1 MPPKDPKA
9 ALEAAMSQTLSKRA
23 TLSRLRALSL
33 PPPNSTDFSS
43 NDFLSLASSP
53 LLRQTFLAELSAH
66 PAHPLGS
73 GGSRLLDGNS
83 PYAEAL
89 EVTIAQYHNAP
100 CGLLFNSGFDAN
112 SGFFSCVPQPGDV
125 IVYDEYIH
133 ASVHEGM
140 RASRASRVMFKH
152 NCPASF
158 REVLCTIAGEDR
170 EEALRGRQRNVF
182 VAVESLYSMDGDLAP
197 LAELVAIADEVL
209 ERGALFTVDEAHATG
224 VVGEGG
230 RGLVSQ
236 LGLEQRVF
244 ARLHTF
250 GKALA
255 CNGAIILTDATTR
268 QYLINYARPLI
279 YTTSL
284 SFPALAAITASYTLL
299 RSAHAA
305 ALQSHLHSLTAL
317 LHRLLLSSLPSSPQT
332 LTLPPVRPT
341 PILALLTPQP
351 RALAAHLQM
360 RGLVA
365 RPIVF
370 PTVPKG
376 TERVRICVHA
386 GNTVADVEALVEAVR
401 EWVVERARGSK
412 I

>member
-1 MPPKDPKA
+1 MPKDPKSV
-9 ALEAAMSQTLSKRA
+9 LTTTLSHTLTNRA
-23 TLSRLRALSL
+23 TLSRLRTLSL
-33 PPPNSTDFSS
+33 PPPHATDFSS
-43 NDFLSLASSP
+43 NDFLSLATSP
-53 LLRQTFLAELSAH
+53 LLRRSLLAELAAH
-66 PAHPLGS
+66 PTHPLGS

-83 PYAEAL
+83 PYAETL
-89 EVTIAQYHNAP
+89 EATIAHYHSAP

-112 SGFFSCVPQPGDV
+112 TGFFACVPQPGDV
-125 IVYDEYIH
+125 VVYDEYIH

-140 RASRASRVMFKH
+140 RSSRASACLMFAH
-152 NCPASF
+152 NSLASF
-158 REVLCTIAGEDR
+158 RAVLEGV
-170 EEALRGRQRNVF
+170 EARQGRSVF

-209 ERGALFTVDEAHATG
+209 DGGALFTVDEAHATG
-224 VVGEGG
+224 V
-230 RGLVSQ
+230 
-236 LGLEQRVF
+236 
-244 ARLHTF
+244 
-250 GKALA
+250 ALA

-284 SFPALAAITASYTLL
+284 SFPSLAAITASYTLL
-299 RSAHAA
+299 RSPHAA
-305 ALQSHLHSLTAL
+305 ALQSHLHTLTAH
-317 LHRLLLSSLPSSPQT
+317 LHRRLATLPPAPQT

-341 PILALLTPQP
+341 PILALFTPQP
-351 RALAAHLQM
+351 RSLAAHLQT
-360 RGLVA
+360 RGIVA

-386 GNTVADVEALVEAVR
+386 GNTVEDVEALVEAVR
-401 EWVVERARGSK
+401 EWVVGQARGSK